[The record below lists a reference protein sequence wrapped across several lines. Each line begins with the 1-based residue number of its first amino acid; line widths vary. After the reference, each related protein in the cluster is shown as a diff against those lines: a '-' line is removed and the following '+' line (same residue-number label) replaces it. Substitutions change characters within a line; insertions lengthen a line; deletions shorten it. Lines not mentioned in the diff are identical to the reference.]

1 MAITVS
7 PRRPRWWLIGGIT
20 LVCVITATAAMPFLV
35 PVDRYRALLE
45 ESIRSATG
53 RDVRIATLRLQIWP
67 RPHVRA
73 ADVRLMN
80 PAGFPDGPAV
90 EAQTINLGVDLR
102 ALLHRRLAIK
112 WVALDRVRV
121 NFLTNTAGRSNFD
134 LPAQDRGRPP
144 IGGGVL
150 TLAPIG
156 AVAIKNVD
164 LWVGSYDP
172 GRRQTTASF
181 AIAGLT
187 AASRS
192 VQATAPDLLQR
203 IAATVDLKGARLT
216 VPSLRVPVEV
226 SSGTLTLANGGVKA
240 AFTASLDT
248 TKVKATAQVPR
259 IYAPVISFALAGTEL
274 DVNRLQRLLS
284 APAAQRPPGP
294 PGPHRLVAAGT
305 VDVDKFAF
313 APFAASSVR
322 ARLGVYTDA
331 IRVDAYS
338 LTAYGGTIM
347 GTAAAKTAVAGA
359 PAEFTAHARGV
370 DVGGLLR
377 GVGAAANVTGT
388 LDADGALRTTLAG
401 DPRAALAGT
410 GTFAIRNGTFP
421 GLDVKSGLAQ
431 LARLLQANVPA
442 GQTRFSYFGGDARIA
457 REHVYSSALRLDG
470 ENLQATGHG
479 NVGFDGSLDYA
490 GTGVMAMAAAGSA
503 SPGPIPSAATLLGRY
518 VPGASGAR
526 ATSIPFKLTGALS
539 TPHFGLGGAPR
550 FVGGT
555 AASPPPQSAAPSSPQ
570 TPGLPGFLQNLPKIP

>member
-1 MAITVS
+1 
-7 PRRPRWWLIGGIT
+7 
-20 LVCVITATAAMPFLV
+20 
-35 PVDRYRALLE
+35 
-45 ESIRSATG
+45 
-53 RDVRIATLRLQIWP
+53 
-67 RPHVRA
+67 
-73 ADVRLMN
+73 
-80 PAGFPDGPAV
+80 
-90 EAQTINLGVDLR
+90 
-102 ALLHRRLAIK
+102 
-112 WVALDRVRV
+112 
-121 NFLTNTAGRSNFD
+121 
-134 LPAQDRGRPP
+134 
-144 IGGGVL
+144 
-150 TLAPIG
+150 
-156 AVAIKNVD
+156 
-164 LWVGSYDP
+164 
-172 GRRQTTASF
+172 
-181 AIAGLT
+181 
-187 AASRS
+187 
-192 VQATAPDLLQR
+192 VQATAPDLLRR

-259 IYAPVISFALAGTEL
+259 IYAPVISFALTGTEL
-274 DVNRLQRLLS
+274 DVNRLRRLLS
-284 APAAQRPPGP
+284 ASAAQGPPGP

-305 VDVDKFAF
+305 VDVDKVAF
-313 APFAASSVR
+313 APFAASGVR

-338 LTAYGGTIM
+338 LTAYGGTIT

-359 PAEFTAHARGV
+359 PAAFTVHARGV

-377 GVGAAANVTGT
+377 GVGAAASVTGA
-388 LDADGALRTTLAG
+388 LDADGALRTALAG

-442 GQTRFSYFGGDARIA
+442 GQTQFSYFGGDARIA

-479 NVGFDGSLDYA
+479 NVGFNGSLDYA
-490 GTGVMAMAAAGSA
+490 GTGVMAMAAAGSP

-539 TPHFGLGGAPR
+539 TPHFALGGVPR

-555 AASPPPQSAAPSSPQ
+555 AASPPPRSAAPSSPQ
-570 TPGLPGFLQNLPKIP
+570 PPGLPGFLQNLPKIP